1 MLTLVLFGVMLTLF
15 ALNVPIPFSL
25 GLAAAAALLSLPGVT
40 LEVIVQRMF
49 FGLDSFVILSVPLFL
64 LLGELMEASRITDR
78 LVDFAQ
84 VLVGRLRGGL
94 GHVSVVTNMLM
105 AGISGSGTADA
116 AATGVVLIPAMT
128 KAGYGGPFS
137 AALVGAAATIGPI
150 IPPSIIMIIYASI
163 STVSVARLFIGG
175 VVPGLIMGAS
185 LMVVTALIARRRR
198 IPSGEWANLREV
210 LRATL
215 RASLVLVMPL
225 IIVGGILGGVFTTTE
240 SAGIGCLYA
249 LLLSVLVYR
258 TVPLKD
264 LPPIFR
270 RAALSTGKVMFVL
283 ATASAFSWI
292 LARGGVPAQL
302 TRLPFFG
309 DAARPWQILLALN
322 VLLLILG
329 CLMEAIA
336 ILLIVTPMI
345 LPIAARAGI
354 DLVHLGVVMS
364 FNLTIGLITP
374 PFGSIMFVVCGIGRC
389 TIAEFAR
396 EALPFIAILILALG
410 LITYVPGLVLVLPN
424 LVLGPG

>member
-175 VVPGLIMGAS
+175 AVPGLIMGAS

-309 DAARPWQILLALN
+309 DAARPWLILLALN

-424 LVLGPG
+424 LVMGPG

>member
-258 TVPLKD
+258 TVSLKD

-309 DAARPWQILLALN
+309 DAARPWQVLLALN

-389 TIAEFAR
+389 TITEFAR
-396 EALPFIAILILALG
+396 EALPFIVILILALG

-424 LVLGPG
+424 LVMGPG